1 MDGLRLMAGVVLASG
16 TTSVTLSDD
25 LNRYVEN
32 LLGEAVPT
40 LRPAMERL
48 ITEAMEEIRDGW
60 PGKEERRK
68 FEQDKKRAIAEAKN
82 ERRRLSKQGKRIK
95 EISFWDFM
103 PNGHYRPPGYRATGA
118 SEAGWRVE
126 IRLESGPT
134 LVAAVVNN
142 VTKQGARYAFMAKLP
157 PPQSNKTYLRLIAIP
172 AIKSREKELIR
183 KMSEDL
189 ARLAGGT

>member
-1 MDGLRLMAGVVLASG
+1 
-16 TTSVTLSDD
+16 
-25 LNRYVEN
+25 
-32 LLGEAVPT
+32 
-40 LRPAMERL
+40 
-48 ITEAMEEIRDGW
+48 
-60 PGKEERRK
+60 
-68 FEQDKKRAIAEAKN
+68 
-82 ERRRLSKQGKRIK
+82 
-95 EISFWDFM
+95 M